1 MGFKSKVVDS
11 QISKVRTKSRE
22 SLLCQDTKN
31 SESSGKDRMPLVI
44 NFHPA
49 LLGIIKIIDLTWPV
63 LHASESTRKVFGEK
77 PMVAAFRRPRNLQ
90 DAMVRF
96 RVKRENSLDKGMKK
110 CGKSWCQICVNL

>member
-31 SESSGKDRMPLVI
+31 RESSGKDRMPLVI

-49 LLGIIKIIDLTWPV
+49 LSGI
-63 LHASESTRKVFGEK
+63 S
-77 PMVAAFRRPRNLQ
+77 
-90 DAMVRF
+90 
-96 RVKRENSLDKGMKK
+96 
-110 CGKSWCQICVNL
+110 